1 MSTATVGR
9 PTVDRAAV
17 LREAALTICGRRE
30 GKEKACNSCLR
41 KADAIVHLVAGPE
54 LGTALLPRL
63 ADIICGS
70 DGQPCPD
77 CWEKATTL
85 LLELR
90 P

>member
-1 MSTATVGR
+1 MSTATIDR
-9 PTVDRAAV
+9 PVVDRVAV
-17 LREAALTICGRRE
+17 LRAVALTICGRRE

-41 KADAIVHLVAGPE
+41 KADAVVHLVATPE
-54 LGTALLPRL
+54 LNTKLLPRL
-63 ADIICGS
+63 ADILCGS
-70 DGQPCPD
+70 AGHPCGD

>member
-1 MSTATVGR
+1 MSTATD
-9 PTVDRAAV
+9 TRAHV
-17 LREAALTICGRRE
+17 LHEASLTICGRRE
-30 GKEKACNSCLR
+30 GKTAACTSCLR
-41 KADAIVHLVAGPE
+41 KADAVVHTIRGPE
-54 LGTALLPRL
+54 LNTALLPRL

-70 DGQPCPD
+70 QGQPCAS